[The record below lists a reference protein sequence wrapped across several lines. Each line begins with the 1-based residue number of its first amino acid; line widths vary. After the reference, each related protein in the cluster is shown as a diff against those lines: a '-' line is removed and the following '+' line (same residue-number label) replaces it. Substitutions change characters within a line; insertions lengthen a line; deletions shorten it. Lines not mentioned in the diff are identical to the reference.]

1 MVGTKKTM
9 SACLYSRF
17 TSKTITVATVPNP
30 GNIPNTSIMKRNSAT
45 TSEPTNAPPSQ
56 GLA

>member
-30 GNIPNTSIMKRNSAT
+30 GNIPNTYIHNEKELRDDF
-45 TSEPTNAPPSQ
+45 
-56 GLA
+56 